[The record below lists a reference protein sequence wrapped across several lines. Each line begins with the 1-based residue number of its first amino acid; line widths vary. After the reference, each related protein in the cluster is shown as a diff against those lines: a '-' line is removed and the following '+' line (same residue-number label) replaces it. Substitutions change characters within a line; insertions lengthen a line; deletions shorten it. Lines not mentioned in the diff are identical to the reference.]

1 MMLKDRVALVT
12 GASRGIGRAVAL
24 RLAKEGAVVIVNYN
38 GNEEKANETVALIEA
53 DGGRAQAYRCDVADG
68 EAVSV
73 MVKDIAEEFG
83 HIDILVNNAG
93 ITKDGLMLRMSDEDF
108 DKVIATNLTGAFHC
122 LKHVSKYMIKQKYG
136 KIINMSSVTA
146 LMGNAGQVNYAAA
159 KAGIIGMTRSAAR
172 ELASRKINVNAVA
185 PGYIDTDMT
194 SVLSDSVKEKITTSI
209 PLGRMG
215 RVDDIAET
223 VLFLSSD
230 NSSYITGQ
238 VISVDGG
245 MNM

>member
-12 GASRGIGRAVAL
+12 GASRGIGRAAAL

-38 GNEEKANETVALIEA
+38 GNKEKAEETVAMIEEA
-53 DGGRAQAYRCDVADG
+53 GGRAQAYGCDVADG
-68 EAVSV
+68 EAVGV

-93 ITKDGLMLRMSDEDF
+93 ITRDGLMLRMSDEDF

-172 ELASRKINVNAVA
+172 ELAIRKINVNAIA
-185 PGYIDTDMT
+185 PGYIATDMT
-194 SVLSDSVKEKITTSI
+194 AVLSDNVKEKITTAI

-215 RVDDIAET
+215 SVEDIAEA
-223 VLFLSSD
+223 VLFLASD
-230 NSSYITGQ
+230 SSSYITGQ

>member
-12 GASRGIGRAVAL
+12 GASRGIGRAAAL

-38 GNEEKANETVALIEA
+38 GNKEKAEETVAMIEEA
-53 DGGRAQAYRCDVADG
+53 GGRAQAYGCDVADG

-93 ITKDGLMLRMSDEDF
+93 ITRDGLMLRMSDEDF

-146 LMGNAGQVNYAAA
+146 LVGNAGQVNYAAA

-172 ELASRKINVNAVA
+172 ELASRKINVNAIA
-185 PGYIDTDMT
+185 PGYIATDMT
-194 SVLSDSVKEKITTSI
+194 AVLSDNVKEKITAAI

-215 RVDDIAET
+215 SVEDIAEA
-223 VLFLSSD
+223 VLFLASD
-230 NSSYITGQ
+230 SSSYITGQ